1 MNELDKVDSSRSS
14 EPDEAEEDRSSSEP
28 ARSDSGNRS
37 KTDGSKTGS
46 SNEKSGDEKGG
57 DDAPK
62 KKGSKLPLIILAIVV
77 VLGAIAAGIWWFLH
91 RNQVNTDDAYTDGR
105 IVMMASQVNGYVTV
119 MAVNDNQFV
128 HRGDLLVQIDPRPFE
143 ADRDQAK
150 GDLVTAQAQ
159 LDNARINLEK
169 AKTTFPA
176 QLAQAQG
183 QLTQAQGTLT
193 NSQTDYKRQHAVE
206 RGATTQQN
214 VDQSTASLRSA
225 QGQLQVAQAQ
235 VDIAKLIPQNIEQAA
250 AQVKQLEGQVLQ
262 AQAKL
267 ATAEVTLGFT
277 HVTAPQDGWVT
288 RRNVE
293 QGNYLQSGA
302 QIMALVTPDVWVT
315 ANFKET
321 ELGRM
326 RRGQEVD
333 IEIDAYPDLKLKGHV
348 DSIQLGSGSKFSA
361 FPAENATGNFVKIV
375 QRVPVKI
382 VIDSGLNKD
391 EPLPLGIS
399 VVPTVLFR

>member
-14 EPDEAEEDRSSSEP
+14 EPDEAEEERSSSEP
-28 ARSDSGNRS
+28 ARADSGNRS

-46 SNEKSGDEKGG
+46 SNEKDGDEKGG
-57 DDAPK
+57 DAPK

-128 HRGDLLVQIDPRPFE
+128 HKGDLLVQIDPRPFE

-150 GDLVTAQAQ
+150 GDLVAAQAQ
-159 LDNARINLEK
+159 LDNARISLEK

-214 VDQSTASLRSA
+214 VDQSTATLRSA

-267 ATAEVTLGFT
+267 ATAEVMLGFT
-277 HVTAPQDGWVT
+277 RVTAPQDGWVT

-333 IEIDAYPDLKLKGHV
+333 IEVDAYPDLKLKGHV

-382 VIDSGLNKD
+382 VIDSGLKKD

-399 VVPTVLFR
+399 VVPTVLFQ

>member
-1 MNELDKVDSSRSS
+1 MVNELDKVDSNRSS
-14 EPDEAEEDRSSSEP
+14 EPDETEDERQSSEP
-28 ARSDSGNRS
+28 ARADSGSRS
-37 KTDGSKTGS
+37 KPVEGNKAS
-46 SNEKSGDEKGG
+46 SDKEDG
-57 DDAPK
+57 DDAPKK

-77 VLGAIAAGIWWFLH
+77 VLGAIAAVIWWFLH

-105 IVMMASQVNGYVTV
+105 VVMMASQVNGYVTV
-119 MAVNDNQFV
+119 LAVNDNQFV
-128 HRGDLLVQIDPRPFE
+128 HKGDLLVQIDPRPFE
-143 ADRDQAK
+143 AERDQAR
-150 GDLVTAQAQ
+150 GDLAAAQAQ
-159 LDNARINLEK
+159 LANGKISLEK
-169 AKTTFPA
+169 AKITFPA
-176 QLAQAQG
+176 QLAQAEG
-183 QLTQAQGTLT
+183 QLTQAQGTFS

-214 VDQSTASLRSA
+214 VDQSTATLKTA
-225 QGQLQVAQAQ
+225 QGQVQIAQAQ

-267 ATAEVTLGFT
+267 ATAEVNLGFT
-277 HVTAPQDGWVT
+277 HLTAPQDGRVT

-293 QGNYLQSGA
+293 QGNYLQSGM

-321 ELGRM
+321 ELARM

-333 IEIDAYPDLKLKGHV
+333 VEVDAYPDLKLKGHV

-399 VVPTVLFR
+399 VVPTVLFK